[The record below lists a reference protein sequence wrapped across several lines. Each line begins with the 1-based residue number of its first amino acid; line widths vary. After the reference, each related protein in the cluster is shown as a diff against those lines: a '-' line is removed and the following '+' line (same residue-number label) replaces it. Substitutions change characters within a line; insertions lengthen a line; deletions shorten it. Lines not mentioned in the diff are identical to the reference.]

1 MTLLPATDPPVVARF
16 GPFIET
22 SSMTLLKYRHL
33 GSILDIAPFSREEA
47 MRNNQPVTRQE
58 TVIPEGEFIYS
69 RTDLRGII
77 EEANEAFAKISGFTR
92 EEMIGQ
98 PHNMVRHPDM
108 PSEAFADLWSDLKAG
123 MPWRGLVKN
132 RRKDGGYYWVIANVA
147 PVREK
152 GQIVG
157 YQSVRVRPT
166 REEIAAAEE
175 AYQRVRQGDK
185 RLRIKNGRAVRVLP
199 SIVHWFGS
207 LPIQMSMVG
216 VLALLSVLSNVLVGR
231 VDSPLVNYLNYGI
244 NAVTGIYALIFLLWY
259 LPNTLRGLNATAEHL
274 QRMIASGDLKPR
286 LFVDREDVVGHIA
299 RLADRFTSSVR
310 ATLQGMA
317 DSSRQVDEAKNEV
330 HRGVQNVNRAA
341 VVQSEATSAAAAA
354 VRQVTTSIGE
364 VAAHATSTE
373 QVAQQAGDVARD
385 GDELSM
391 RASKTIHSLADTVK
405 GSALQVEA
413 LGQQSE
419 EISRIVAVIK
429 EVADQTNL
437 LALNAAIEAARAGE
451 AGRGFAVVADE
462 VRKLAERTGK
472 ATQEIAGMIGNIQQK
487 TKQAV
492 ESMRNGAQEVEESVR
507 LVQEASTALRGIN
520 QQMKTTVKMVGE
532 ITHSS
537 NEQQVA
543 MADLA
548 KNVERVASMTEQNV
562 SVVKETDVMVENLN
576 NTVNRMRKAV
586 AQYSV

>member
-1 MTLLPATDPPVVARF
+1 VCSNKNGDFVEV
-16 GPFIET
+16 
-22 SSMTLLKYRHL
+22 SSFKEYF
-33 GSILDIAPFSREEA
+33 DIDEFLREET
-47 MRNNQPVTRQE
+47 MRNNQPVTRNE
-58 TVIPEGEFIYS
+58 TIIPEGEFIYS

-77 EEANEAFAKISGFTR
+77 EEANQVFAEISGFTR

-98 PHNMVRHPDM
+98 PHNIVRHPDM
-108 PSEAFADLWSDLKAG
+108 PSEAFEDLWADLKAG

-166 REEIAAAEE
+166 REEISAAEQ
-175 AYQRVRQGDK
+175 AYQRIRQGDK
-185 RLRIKNGRAVRVLP
+185 RLRIKHGRAIRVLP
-199 SIVHWFGS
+199 GILYWLNS
-207 LPIQMSMVG
+207 LPVQMG
-216 VLALLSVLSNVLVGR
+216 LIGILALLNVLWTALASNT
-231 VDSPLVNYLNYGI
+231 DSTVMNYLHNGF
-244 NAVTGIYALIFLLWY
+244 NALTGIYALVFLLWY
-259 LPNTLRGLNATAEHL
+259 LPNTLRGLDATAEHL
-274 QRMIASGDLKPR
+274 QRLIASGDLKSR
-286 LFVDREDVVGHIA
+286 LDVDREDVVGRIA
-299 RLADRFTSSVR
+299 RLTDRFTSSVR

-317 DSSRQVDEAKNEV
+317 DSSKHVDEAKSEV
-330 HRGVQNVNRAA
+330 HRGVQNVSRAA
-341 VVQSEATSAAAAA
+341 LVQSEATAAAAIA
-354 VRQVTTSIGE
+354 VKQVTTSISE

-373 QVAQQAGDVARD
+373 QVAQQAGEVARA

-405 GSALQVEA
+405 GSAVQVEA

-487 TKQAV
+487 TSQAV

-507 LVQEASTALRGIN
+507 LVLEASTALRGIN
-520 QQMKTTVKMVGE
+520 QQMETTVKMVSE

-543 MADLA
+543 MDDLA
-548 KNVERVASMTEQNV
+548 QNVERVALMTEQNV

-576 NTVNRMRKAV
+576 TTVSRMRKAV